1 MDEIISKFQNY
12 INKNNIKQII
22 ISRAIDKKNFK
33 KLNYIDFDY
42 NDSNLNTV
50 FIGIYNI
57 HDFNLIKNHS
67 GKKWILWCGKDC
79 EYDSS
84 IRRNII
90 FKINFDF
97 IENISLEKSHEN
109 LDKLKVNHFNLNDE
123 KYYNYDTKYQMKK
136 CNIFDKIKNI
146 FIINLER
153 RADRKKFMKF
163 KLNDIGINK
172 FEYFNG
178 TDYLHD
184 YQVNELFTNY
194 KNTLTKNDCV
204 GKIPF
209 MKSTSN
215 FAILK
220 SYKNIFEK
228 IIDDKY
234 LDDDYVIIFE
244 DDICFINDID
254 KKTLIL
260 DKDIIYLGS
269 NEYNNKI
276 LSCINDKS
284 ITYGAYGICY
294 KIKVIK
300 IFYETYFINFIN
312 LRKPYDYLLWEF
324 INNKNIS
331 NKIIY
336 PNLVIPNINDSDN
349 MKPRNIHNISKLKNW
364 KILEYKFID
373 LELIYYDI
381 YNQVINNNISLRFF
395 KNKNIFDI
403 NYYQITKIIE
413 EDNKSFV
420 LLVNSKSKS
429 EFDDFLKYLKNQTYP
444 FWRVYYF
451 DKYFDILV
459 KKYNFDK
466 KIKWIDQTCIS
477 NSNDLQVNNDN
488 FFDDEYIIKI
498 NATKLPDN
506 FFEDLNKLN
515 LNKNIYTYDVSKNE
529 LN

>member
-22 ISRAIDKKNFK
+22 ISRAIDKKIFK
-33 KLNYIDFDY
+33 KLNIDFDY

-57 HDFNLIKNHS
+57 YDFNLIKNHS
-67 GKKWILWCGKDC
+67 GKKWILWYGKDC

-123 KYYNYDTKYQMKK
+123 KYYNYDTKYQIKK

-209 MKSTSN
+209 MKSPSN

-228 IIDDKY
+228 IINDNY

-244 DDICFINDID
+244 DDICFIDDID

-364 KILEYKFID
+364 KILDYKFID

-429 EFDDFLKYLKNQTYP
+429 QFDDFLKYLKNQTYP

-459 KKYNFDK
+459 KKYNFNK
-466 KIKWIDQTCIS
+466 KIKWIDQKCIY
-477 NSNDLQVNNDN
+477 NSNDLQVNIDN